1 MEIRILIM
9 ICLTDEELKE
19 IEDALH
25 KAEHDGKL
33 DVEKHSSF
41 FLGFVG
47 EKLME
52 KFLGI
57 KFCDMSFDDDKS
69 KYYGCDCKKLNIG
82 IKTIRSTWD
91 PYIYCNSSDILHK
104 QFIANITYDY
114 EIHNWRLVDVLL
126 PQYIVRVSDEGC
138 GKGREKYL
146 IKKGISITK
155 DNLNDIL
162 NCKYLIMAVYKNV
175 LDSDRN
181 PIIDFVTIE

>member
-1 MEIRILIM
+1 M

-19 IEDALH
+19 IEDSLH

-52 KFLGI
+52 KFLGT

-82 IKTIRSTWD
+82 IKTIRSTLE
-91 PYIYCNSSDILHK
+91 PYIYCNSSDIFHK

-114 EIHNWRLVDVLL
+114 EIHNWKLVDVLL
-126 PQYIVRVSDEGC
+126 PQYIVLVSDEGC

-146 IKKGISITK
+146 IKKGKSITK
-155 DNLNDIL
+155 ENLNYIL
-162 NCKYLIMAVYKNV
+162 NCKYLKMAVYKKV
-175 LDSDRN
+175 LDSDRK
-181 PIIDFVTIE
+181 PIIDFITLE

>member
-1 MEIRILIM
+1 M
-9 ICLTDEELKE
+9 ICLIDEDLKE
-19 IEDALH
+19 IENALH

-52 KFLGI
+52 KFLDI

-82 IKTIRSTWD
+82 IKTIRSTCE
-91 PYIYCNSSDILHK
+91 PYIYCNSSDIFHK

-114 EIHNWRLVDVLL
+114 EIHNWKLVDVLL

-146 IKKGISITK
+146 IKKGVSITK
-155 DNLNDIL
+155 ENLKYIL
-162 NCKYLIMAVYKNV
+162 NCKHLKMAVNKKV
-175 LDSDRN
+175 LDSDRK
-181 PIIDFVTIE
+181 PIIDFVTLE